1 MMMILHYHSLSL
13 FSSLAVVVVVVVVL
27 PSSSSSFAF
36 LGDGGGIGFGGTI
49 IGFGGVVFLEHNR
62 RRQLSRQRVLAA
74 AAARHIST
82 TKVGAYVYAFVQ
94 RERETD
100 KATERVSNVFS
111 STTV

>member
-13 FSSLAVVVVVVVVL
+13 FSSLAVVVVVVVL

-36 LGDGGGIGFGGTI
+36 LGDVGGIGFGGTI

>member
-1 MMMILHYHSLSL
+1 MMILHYHSLSL

-49 IGFGGVVFLEHNR
+49 IIGFGGVVFLEHNR

-74 AAARHIST
+74 AARHIST
-82 TKVGAYVYAFVQ
+82 TLKVGAYV
-94 RERETD
+94 
-100 KATERVSNVFS
+100 
-111 STTV
+111 